1 MSTSPFKKVACL
13 SVCVTCVRSY
23 RYLGPPSS
31 SDSESFG
38 NLIRPVGPSEIC
50 RVYLHRAV
58 QYSTGKRHE
67 WDWTGDSSILAIQ
80 DSSTTVLVI
89 MCRGY
94 VHVIKSVAVPT
105 LHVALQLVLRAVKV
119 PAKFKQL
126 N

>member
-58 QYSTGKRHE
+58 QYSTVQESDTSGIGQAILVFLRFKIAVRLY
-67 WDWTGDSSILAIQ
+67 WSSCAEV
-80 DSSTTVLVI
+80 TF
-89 MCRGY
+89 M
-94 VHVIKSVAVPT
+94 
-105 LHVALQLVLRAVKV
+105 
-119 PAKFKQL
+119 
-126 N
+126 